1 MNWKKKISET
11 QCSGPFQNTIRLS
24 DKKKKVK
31 SLSVS
36 IIYYFGN
43 LNQHESG
50 FDESIMFKN
59 LLKQH
64 VFVYLLG
71 IWVFVPV
78 LLCGCYV
85 FSTMGAKHRE
95 ILGCVHEVDDSSLC
109 FMYCLYTNYKP
120 AMFGRESFASN
131 WQIGK

>member
-1 MNWKKKISET
+1 M
-11 QCSGPFQNTIRLS
+11 
-24 DKKKKVK
+24 
-31 SLSVS
+31 S

-95 ILGCVHEVDDSSLC
+95 ILGCVHEFDDSSLC

-131 WQIGK
+131 